1 MDFKKTPGHDTRAG
15 LALAKINRLTLNM
28 TSVSTDAG
36 SHKALNSRKM
46 SMVSCTCFPYVFF
59 LRVTHQF
66 PNFCR

>member
-46 SMVSCTCFPYVFF
+46 AYDPVWKT
-59 LRVTHQF
+59 LRVIG
-66 PNFCR
+66 PSIYDLVKI

>member
-36 SHKALNSRKM
+36 SHEALNSQKM
-46 SMVSCTCFPYVFF
+46 
-59 LRVTHQF
+59 
-66 PNFCR
+66 